1 MTLARLITQC
11 LLFLMALIVEEMALV
26 FVSAMTLSGYHR

>member
-1 MTLARLITQC
+1 MALACLITQC
-11 LLFLMALIVEEMALV
+11 LLFLMVLIVEEMALA